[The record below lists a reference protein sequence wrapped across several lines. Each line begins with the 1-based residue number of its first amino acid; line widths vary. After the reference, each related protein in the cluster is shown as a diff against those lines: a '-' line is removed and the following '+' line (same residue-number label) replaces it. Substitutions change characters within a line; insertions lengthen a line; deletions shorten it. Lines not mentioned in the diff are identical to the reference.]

1 MMGKA
6 SNVYIVAGP
15 NGSGKTTFAREFLP
29 NYAKCANFVN
39 ADLIAGGLSPFD
51 PKIVALKAGKLVLTR
66 IREFTRSGEEFGFE
80 TTLSGRGHVNMFR
93 RLKEAGYK
101 VHLFFLWMPGVD
113 LSLLRVKNRVA
124 EGGHDVL
131 SNDVRRRFPR
141 SIANFFNA
149 YSLLADTWM
158 LFDNSGEKPVLAAK
172 GAGGSLTVENQKI
185 FGIIMESVN
194 L

>member
-1 MMGKA
+1 MGKV
-6 SNVYIVAGP
+6 SNVYVVAGP

-29 NYAKCANFVN
+29 NYAKCNHFVN
-39 ADLIAGGLSPFD
+39 ADLIASGLSPFA
-51 PKIVALKAGKLVLTR
+51 PGIVALKAGKLVLTS
-66 IREFTRSGEEFGFE
+66 IREFTKSGEDFGFE
-80 TTLSGRGHVNMFR
+80 TTLSGRSHINMFR

-101 VHLFFLWMPGVD
+101 IHLFFLWVPGVD

-131 SNDVRRRFPR
+131 TNDVRRRFPR
-141 SIANFFNA
+141 SIANFFQA
-149 YSLLADTWM
+149 YSKQADTWM

-172 GAGGSLTVENQKI
+172 GAGGGLTVENQQI
-185 FGIIMESVN
+185 YSIIMESVK